1 MQSYDAI
8 IIGAGHNGL
17 VTAAY
22 LGKAGK
28 KALVLERRPA
38 IGGIAATEEIFP
50 GFKYST
56 CAHLAGTFSQDIIAE
71 LELKKHGLEV
81 LPLDPLLFAPL
92 LEGKSLLFPR
102 QHSEIAEAIGRHSRA
117 DATKF
122 EPFTVLVKKLAA
134 FLRSLNNL
142 PLSGGI
148 NSGSLNLPELVK
160 LGWKFHR
167 LGEREMYEFLRILP
181 MSVADLLNEW
191 FETDVLKAS
200 LAASGILGSFVG
212 PRAQGTSFVFLYHQL
227 GESNGAFRTSGFVRG
242 GIGNLAMAISQAA
255 QRFGAKIQ
263 TGVEVTQILTKNGTA
278 TGVILKNGEEISGT
292 AIISSADIKRTFLRL
307 IEPTYLDPEFLLQV
321 KNIRSRGTVAKINFA
336 LDTLPQFKSAQGQSS
351 SASLGGV
358 IHIGPTLDYLEHA
371 SDDAK
376 YGRFSRQP
384 FLEITIPS
392 VADPSLAPSG
402 KHVMSVWMQYAPY
415 HLRDSSWDAKRD
427 ALGDTVV
434 SIIEDYAP
442 GFKNSIL
449 HRQVLTPLDLEQT
462 FGLTEGCIYHA
473 EMSLDQMFFMRP
485 IPGWARYST
494 PIENLYLCGS
504 GTHPGGGITGLPGY
518 FAAKRILQ
526 AWPKTK

>member
-1 MQSYDAI
+1 
-8 IIGAGHNGL
+8 
-17 VTAAY
+17 
-22 LGKAGK
+22 
-28 KALVLERRPA
+28 
-38 IGGIAATEEIFP
+38 
-50 GFKYST
+50 
-56 CAHLAGTFSQDIIAE
+56 
-71 LELKKHGLEV
+71 
-81 LPLDPLLFAPL
+81 
-92 LEGKSLLFPR
+92 
-102 QHSEIAEAIGRHSRA
+102 
-117 DATKF
+117 
-122 EPFTVLVKKLAA
+122 
-134 FLRSLNNL
+134 
-142 PLSGGI
+142 
-148 NSGSLNLPELVK
+148 
-160 LGWKFHR
+160 
-167 LGEREMYEFLRILP
+167 MYEFLRILP

-263 TGVEVTQILTKNGTA
+263 TGVEVTQILAKNGIA
-278 TGVILKNGEEISGT
+278 TGVVLENGEEISGT

-336 LDTLPQFKSAQGQSS
+336 LDALPQFNSAQGQSS
-351 SASLGGV
+351 SANLGGV
-358 IHIGPTLDYLEHA
+358 IHIGPTLDYLEQA

-376 YGRFSRQP
+376 YGRFSRKP

-415 HLRDSSWDAKRD
+415 HLRDGSWDAKRD

-462 FGLTEGCIYHA
+462 FALTEGCIYHA

>member
-8 IIGAGHNGL
+8 VIGAGHNGL
-17 VTAAY
+17 VAAAY

-28 KALVLERRPA
+28 KVLVLERRPA
-38 IGGIAATEEIFP
+38 LGGIAATEEIFP

-92 LEGKSLLFPR
+92 LEGKSFLFPR

-122 EPFTVLVKKLAA
+122 EPFTVLVKKLTA
-134 FLRSLNNL
+134 FLLSLNNL
-142 PLSGGI
+142 PLPGGT

-263 TGVEVTQILTKNGTA
+263 TGVEVTQILAKNGIA
-278 TGVILKNGEEISGT
+278 TGVVLENGEEISGT
-292 AIISSADIKRTFLRL
+292 AIISSPDIKKTFLRL

-336 LDTLPQFKSAQGQSS
+336 LDTLPQFRSTQGQPS
-351 SASLGGV
+351 SANLGGI

-376 YGRFSRQP
+376 YGRFSGKP

-415 HLRDSSWDAKRD
+415 HLREGSWDAERD

-434 SIIEDYAP
+434 KRYRGLRP
-442 GFKNSIL
+442 GFQRFHSAPASFDAV
-449 HRQVLTPLDLEQT
+449 RSGADLWPN
-462 FGLTEGCIYHA
+462 
-473 EMSLDQMFFMRP
+473 R
-485 IPGWARYST
+485 RV
-494 PIENLYLCGS
+494 YL
-504 GTHPGGGITGLPGY
+504 P
-518 FAAKRILQ
+518 R
-526 AWPKTK
+526 